1 MKIAVAMS
9 GGMDST
15 AAALLLKEQ
24 GNEVL
29 GLHMYLH
36 EYSRQSWKIVRE
48 TAQRIGVPMEL
59 VDLSSSFEELVIH
72 PFVREYSRGRTPS
85 PCLMC
90 NKMIK
95 MGLLAHHALDQG
107 CERLATGHYARISF
121 ATGFPELRRGAD
133 PIKDQSYFLA
143 MLTREMLGTLVL
155 PLGSL
160 TKNAVR
166 GMLMNKGL
174 PIYEADESQELC
186 FIRQGTYKDFLLSRG
201 IVSQPGSIRDMA
213 GRELGRHEG
222 IVGFTVGQRRGMGI
236 SAAHPLYV
244 IAIDPADNALIVGP
258 KDATFTA
265 SIQVAQ
271 FNLLRETPIRAGE
284 QFLVKV
290 RSTSVPTSCTV
301 ESVMGSTLTVK
312 FYTPQPGV
320 APGQAAVLYAEDQV
334 VGGGWIEQSTGKEPG
349 FPLSRE

>member
-15 AAALLLKEQ
+15 AAALLLREQ
-24 GNEVL
+24 GHEVL

-36 EYSRQSWKIVRE
+36 EYSRQSWEIVQE
-48 TAQRIGVPMEL
+48 TARQMGVPVEL
-59 VDLSSSFEELVIH
+59 VDLSSSFEELVIS

-85 PCLMC
+85 PCLIC
-90 NKMIK
+90 NKTIK
-95 MGLLAHHALDQG
+95 MGLLAHHALAQG
-107 CERLATGHYARISF
+107 CERLATGHYARISL
-121 ATGFPELRRGAD
+121 AAGFPELRRGAD

-143 MLTREMLGTLVL
+143 LLSREMLSTLVL

-166 GMLMNKGL
+166 DMLMNKGL
-174 PIYEADESQELC
+174 PVYEADESQELC

-201 IVSQPGSIRDMA
+201 VVSRPGPIRDMA
-213 GRELGRHEG
+213 GGELGRHEG

-265 SIQVAQ
+265 SIQVTQ
-271 FNLLRETPIRAGE
+271 FNLLREIPVQVGE
-284 QFLVKV
+284 QFLIKV
-290 RSTSVPTSCTV
+290 RSTSVSILCAV
-301 ESVMGSTLTVK
+301 ESVAGSRLTVN
-312 FYTPQPGV
+312 FCEPQRGV
-320 APGQAAVLYAEDQV
+320 APGQAAVLYAGDQV
-334 VGGGWIEQSTGKEPG
+334 IGGGWIE
-349 FPLSRE
+349 